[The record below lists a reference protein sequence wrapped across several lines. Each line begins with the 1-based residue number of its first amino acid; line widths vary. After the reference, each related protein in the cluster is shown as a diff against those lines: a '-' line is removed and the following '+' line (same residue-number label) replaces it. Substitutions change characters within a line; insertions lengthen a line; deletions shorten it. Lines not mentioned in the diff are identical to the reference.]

1 MWKYWPF
8 RKDYLVYTGAVLLF
22 FISYGLAFSRTLDEW
37 HTYRELNQ
45 ELAANN
51 DLSYQPGYMERKSRN
66 LERAL
71 ALYHSDTASFRSNTL
86 SQIAILAEKQH
97 VRLTGV
103 PAEQDIFHTDRAI
116 LQKLR
121 FTGDFF
127 SLNRF
132 LYELESTRGI
142 GLPRSVVYRTDR
154 KVAPAASG
162 TPVLEVLLEISK

>member
-8 RKDYLVYTGAVLLF
+8 RKDYLVYAGAVLLF
-22 FISYGLAFSRTLDEW
+22 FISYQLVISRTLDEW
-37 HTYRELNQ
+37 HLYRQLNQ
-45 ELAANN
+45 ELAATN

-71 ALYHSDTASFRSNTL
+71 ALYRSDTALFRSNTL
-86 SQIAILAEKQH
+86 SEIAILAEKQH
-97 VRLTGV
+97 VRLIGV

-121 FTGDFF
+121 FAGDFF

-132 LYELESTRGI
+132 LYALESAKGI

-154 KVAPAASG
+154 KNVASVSG
-162 TPVLEVLLEISK
+162 PVLEILLEISK